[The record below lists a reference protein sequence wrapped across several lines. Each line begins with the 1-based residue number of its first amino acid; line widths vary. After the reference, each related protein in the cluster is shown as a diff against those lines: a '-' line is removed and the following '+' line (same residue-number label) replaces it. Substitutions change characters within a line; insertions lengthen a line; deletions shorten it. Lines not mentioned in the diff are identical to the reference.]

1 MHVRW
6 LTWHVIFLARTWPVT
21 ATSYVTEHDLKTSL
35 LLGYDG
41 AVRPARW
48 AAEAAHTGPVCPVP
62 SADVVTLTMEV
73 TAVENVDQLE
83 LAYDVE
89 GRMTATWTD
98 ARLAFAG
105 TTQAGCTDQLS
116 FDSVEAEPIW
126 KPELMFHDAI
136 TSYIGNRGS
145 AADRL
150 AGNLERLEI
159 QHDGTVTWLIRWHA
173 KLRCPMHFG
182 QLPYD
187 VHNCAVV
194 LGSFTHRADEV
205 KLRWASA
212 APVSSSARNLTEWQV
227 AVDSSNVT
235 ELQMHWGS
243 SRAFSFVSVELSLQR
258 IAYSYMWTYWFNSVL
273 LVAVSYS
280 GFWLKMDPGRV
291 ALSVISLMVAYTQLQ
306 SLKMTLPRI
315 GYQMWLVNFLFRSIL
330 FQCLTFIVMALV
342 NYGELNREKLA
353 QEDHRLAEEG
363 SRVAQMLAALG
374 IRHPHWH
381 FHHQRNRQPDDQTPA
396 RRGRQPRRVAD
407 HSGAGFSLEHATSV
421 IDRSIG
427 AQRGKA
433 LVQNAS
439 GRSQAW
445 VQNGETPS
453 PQRRANSGAP
463 SALSPPPSPPPPV
476 GAAYAVDQAGSPKQ
490 RKAEQA
496 NGTTLNGKGC
506 KAAGQGIVAARRLL
520 DVNNDGVV
528 NKDDLIHVAGKTSW
542 LWRTSVRNC
551 QRIDQICRVIF
562 PPLYVVFVLIM
573 GSTYVKD
580 SYR

>member
-1 MHVRW
+1 MQARWLAMHV
-6 LTWHVIFLARTWPVT
+6 LLLAQTRPVT
-21 ATSYVTEHDLKTSL
+21 PSSHVTEHDLKASL
-35 LLGYDG
+35 LVGYNG

-48 AAEAAHTGPVCPVP
+48 AADAAHSGVVCPAP

-83 LAYDVE
+83 LAYDAE

-116 FDSVEAEPIW
+116 FDAVEAEPFW
-126 KPELMFHDAI
+126 KPKLIFRDAI
-136 TSYIGNRGS
+136 ASYIGNSGHS
-145 AADRL
+145 VDRL
-150 AGNLERLEI
+150 SGDLERLEV
-159 QHDGTVTWLIRWHA
+159 QYDGTVTWLIHWHA
-173 KLRCPMHFG
+173 KLRCAMHFG

-187 VHNCAVV
+187 QHDCTVS
-194 LGSFTHRADEV
+194 LGSLAHRADEV
-205 KLRWASA
+205 TLRWASG

-235 ELQMHWGS
+235 KLQMQWGS

-273 LVAVSYS
+273 LVAVSYT

-315 GYQMWLVNFLFRSIL
+315 GYQMWLVNFMFRSIL

-353 QEDHRLAEEG
+353 QEDLRLAEEG
-363 SRVAQMLAALG
+363 SRVAHMLEALG
-374 IRHPHWH
+374 IRHPHFPQ
-381 FHHQRNRQPDDQTPA
+381 FHHKQPSPT
-396 RRGRQPRRVAD
+396 RRVAD
-407 HSGAGFSLEHATSV
+407 HGGTGFSLEHATSV

-427 AQRGKA
+427 AQSGKA
-433 LVQNAS
+433 LVQAWGQS
-439 GRSQAW
+439 GQ
-445 VQNGETPS
+445 TPS
-453 PQRRANSGAP
+453 PPRRANCGASP
-463 SALSPPPSPPPPV
+463 TLSPPPSPPPPA
-476 GAAYAVDQAGSPKQ
+476 GAAYAVDEAGSPTQ
-490 RKAEQA
+490 RKTAAQ
-496 NGTTLNGKGC
+496 LNGKGC
-506 KAAGQGIVAARRLL
+506 KAAGQSVVAVRRLL

-528 NKDDLIHVAGKTSW
+528 NKDDLMHVAGKTSW

-551 QRIDQICRVIF
+551 QRIDQICRLVF
-562 PPLYVVFVLIM
+562 PPLYIFFVLVM
-573 GSTYVKD
+573 GSTLVKD
-580 SYR
+580 SYRE